1 MSFESDNM
9 PFLATVQVALNVL
22 EGINTPRSLS
32 VFMLADH
39 YLLKSYDPVAFDA
52 NLKML
57 GFNINWYDQYSVES
71 FRSDYCATSLLTKLP
86 SKDDG
91 SLLVNHAISSFK
103 ECEESSREV
112 TSMWLNESK
121 VESMLSPF
129 ITSGL
134 PLDVL
139 RNNLHQ
145 ILGRAPSLKTII
157 NRGYFTDGASVCNSS
172 RRASA
177 AHKCVS
183 RCSVTRELAR
193 ALTSIKDD
201 SIFNLH
207 PLWRDTYN
215 WFLSPGNLVCTVPKN
230 ITTNRTIAMEPE
242 INQFCQRSIG
252 DCINRR
258 LKVFGVDLN
267 NQRNNQYACSIARQ
281 QSYAT
286 IDLKNASNSVNARV
300 VETLLPPDWWYLVSV
315 TRSQFGSFDKRS
327 DVLSSK
333 GSWFEYQMLSSMG
346 NGFTF
351 ELESALFLAICMSI
365 GVPLYDTYVYGDD
378 IIIPQAFVNQ
388 LIGVLGILGFSVNAE
403 KSFTEGAFFE
413 SCGVFIFNDVDV
425 TPFKIKELLYGDKD
439 CVVLA
444 NKIRWFSHSCRCY
457 NGCDKRF
464 LPAYRLCV
472 RRISANARTKC
483 RGPLNGSITLWSN
496 MNEVRIQYS
505 RKRASLHTYH
515 LTPVFSDKPRESDHE
530 GLLNIRL
537 FEQDQRCYGN
547 NILRLP
553 YALQSGSGHRNVVKT
568 IPLQSYSICHL
579 WYNRDSWYEP
589 GE

>member
-351 ELESALFLAICMSI
+351 ELESALFLA
-365 GVPLYDTYVYGDD
+365 
-378 IIIPQAFVNQ
+378 
-388 LIGVLGILGFSVNAE
+388 
-403 KSFTEGAFFE
+403 
-413 SCGVFIFNDVDV
+413 CG
-425 TPFKIKELLYGDKD
+425 
-439 CVVLA
+439 
-444 NKIRWFSHSCRCY
+444 
-457 NGCDKRF
+457 
-464 LPAYRLCV
+464 
-472 RRISANARTKC
+472 
-483 RGPLNGSITLWSN
+483 
-496 MNEVRIQYS
+496 
-505 RKRASLHTYH
+505 
-515 LTPVFSDKPRESDHE
+515 
-530 GLLNIRL
+530 
-537 FEQDQRCYGN
+537 
-547 NILRLP
+547 
-553 YALQSGSGHRNVVKT
+553 
-568 IPLQSYSICHL
+568 
-579 WYNRDSWYEP
+579 
-589 GE
+589 